1 MESFLKLVAADL
13 YKHTE
18 GNLAHTAVVFP
29 NKRAGLFFNEYLA
42 QESESPIWSP
52 AYVSISE
59 LFRSLS
65 PWEVGDPVK
74 LVCELYK
81 IFRRETQSTETL
93 DDFYFWGEML
103 ISDFDDA
110 DKNKVDTDKLFS
122 NLQDLRN
129 IMDDYT
135 FIDDEQE
142 EAIRQFFQNFSIER
156 RTALKERFISLWD
169 VLGNIYKGFRESL
182 ASQNIAYE
190 GMMYRHVIEH
200 LDVDKLPYEKY
211 VFVGFNVLNKVE
223 HTLFT
228 QLKDAGK
235 AVFYWDYDEFYM
247 KENRQAVTHEAGEF
261 IRRNLRDFP
270 SPLSGEL
277 FKNLSKPKEVHYI
290 ASSTE
295 NAQARYLPQWIRN
308 NLTTPEKETAVVLC
322 NEALLQPVLH
332 SLPAEVK
339 HVNITMGFPLSQTP
353 VYSFLIALLEL
364 HTHGFNFKSG
374 RYTFQSVVT
383 LLKHPY
389 TRQLTGQAELLEKE
403 LTRNNRFYPLPG
415 ELGKDEFL
423 TRLFTPLSG
432 NLNLCIRLSETLQQ
446 VASIYQANTSGTE
459 DTDAFNQ
466 LYRES
471 LFKAYTTINR
481 FRTLIEEDELTVQS
495 ETFRRLLVKVLSAT
509 NIPFHGEPA
518 IGMQVMGVLET
529 RNLDF
534 RHLVLLSV
542 NEGQLPK
549 SGGDSSFIPYNLR
562 KAFGMTT
569 IEHKIAVYAYYFYRL
584 LQRAERIT
592 LMYNTSSDGLN
603 RGEWSRFML
612 QFLIE
617 WPHPITRQF
626 LEAGQSPQGTSPI
639 TVEKTPDVMRQM
651 QSLFDVRA
659 NPKAKFSPSAL
670 NYYLDCP
677 LKFYYRYVAGLSA
690 PDEVSA
696 EIDSATFGSIFHYA
710 AEHIYKD
717 LTTHGKVINK
727 EALETL
733 LRNDVKLQDYVDT
746 AFKKL
751 FFNVPQNEKPEY
763 NGVQLINSAVIAR
776 YLKQL
781 LQNDLRYAPFTFIA
795 SEMEVDEPIDIQ
807 TPKGVIKSRIG
818 GIIDRM
824 DSKDGTLRIVDY
836 KTGGD
841 ADTPPHVESLFIP
854 DKKRSN
860 YVFQTFLY
868 AAIMCRKQPTMKI
881 APALL
886 YIHRAATET
895 YSPVI
900 QMGESRKPKEAV
912 EDFSKYEKEYRER
925 LQGLLEEIFNPEKSF
940 TQTEII
946 EKCTYCDFKALC
958 KR

>member
-13 YKHTE
+13 YKHTK

-42 QESESPIWSP
+42 QESDSPIWSP

-332 SLPAEVK
+332 SLPAEIK

-446 VASIYQANTSGTE
+446 VAGIYQANTSGTE

-639 TVEKTPDVMRQM
+639 TVEKTPDVMRRM

-733 LRNDVKLQDYVDT
+733 LRNEVKLQDYVDT

-841 ADTPPHVESLFIP
+841 TDTPPHVESLFIP

-940 TQTEII
+940 AQTEII

>member
-42 QESESPIWSP
+42 QESDSPIWSP

-110 DKNKVDTDKLFS
+110 DKNRVDTDKLFS

-156 RTALKERFISLWD
+156 RTALKERFISLWN

-295 NAQARYLPQWIRN
+295 NAQAHYLPQWIRN

-423 TRLFTPLSG
+423 TRLSLRFP
-432 NLNLCIRLSETLQQ
+432 ET
-446 VASIYQANTSGTE
+446 
-459 DTDAFNQ
+459 
-466 LYRES
+466 
-471 LFKAYTTINR
+471 
-481 FRTLIEEDELTVQS
+481 
-495 ETFRRLLVKVLSAT
+495 
-509 NIPFHGEPA
+509 
-518 IGMQVMGVLET
+518 
-529 RNLDF
+529 
-534 RHLVLLSV
+534 
-542 NEGQLPK
+542 
-549 SGGDSSFIPYNLR
+549 
-562 KAFGMTT
+562 
-569 IEHKIAVYAYYFYRL
+569 
-584 LQRAERIT
+584 
-592 LMYNTSSDGLN
+592 
-603 RGEWSRFML
+603 
-612 QFLIE
+612 
-617 WPHPITRQF
+617 
-626 LEAGQSPQGTSPI
+626 
-639 TVEKTPDVMRQM
+639 
-651 QSLFDVRA
+651 
-659 NPKAKFSPSAL
+659 
-670 NYYLDCP
+670 
-677 LKFYYRYVAGLSA
+677 
-690 PDEVSA
+690 
-696 EIDSATFGSIFHYA
+696 
-710 AEHIYKD
+710 
-717 LTTHGKVINK
+717 
-727 EALETL
+727 
-733 LRNDVKLQDYVDT
+733 
-746 AFKKL
+746 
-751 FFNVPQNEKPEY
+751 
-763 NGVQLINSAVIAR
+763 
-776 YLKQL
+776 
-781 LQNDLRYAPFTFIA
+781 
-795 SEMEVDEPIDIQ
+795 
-807 TPKGVIKSRIG
+807 
-818 GIIDRM
+818 
-824 DSKDGTLRIVDY
+824 
-836 KTGGD
+836 
-841 ADTPPHVESLFIP
+841 
-854 DKKRSN
+854 
-860 YVFQTFLY
+860 
-868 AAIMCRKQPTMKI
+868 
-881 APALL
+881 
-886 YIHRAATET
+886 
-895 YSPVI
+895 
-900 QMGESRKPKEAV
+900 
-912 EDFSKYEKEYRER
+912 
-925 LQGLLEEIFNPEKSF
+925 
-940 TQTEII
+940 
-946 EKCTYCDFKALC
+946 
-958 KR
+958 

>member
-42 QESESPIWSP
+42 QESDSPIWSP

-110 DKNKVDTDKLFS
+110 DKNRVDTDKLFS

-156 RTALKERFISLWD
+156 RTALKERFISLWN

-332 SLPAEVK
+332 SLPAEIK

-446 VASIYQANTSGTE
+446 VAGIYQANTSGTE

-592 LMYNTSSDGLN
+592 LIYNTSSDGLN

-639 TVEKTPDVMRQM
+639 TVEKTPDVMRRM

-733 LRNDVKLQDYVDT
+733 LRNEVKLQDYVDT

-900 QMGESRKPKEAV
+900 QMGEPRKPKEAV

>member
-42 QESESPIWSP
+42 QESDSPIWSP

-110 DKNKVDTDKLFS
+110 DKNRVDTDKLFS

-156 RTALKERFISLWD
+156 RTALKERFISLWN

-446 VASIYQANTSGTE
+446 VAGIYQANTSGTE

-495 ETFRRLLVKVLSAT
+495 ETFRRLLVKVLSTT

-592 LMYNTSSDGLN
+592 LIYNTSSDGLN

-626 LEAGQSPQGTSPI
+626 LEAGQSPQGTSSI

-733 LRNDVKLQDYVDT
+733 LRNEVKLQDYVDT

-925 LQGLLEEIFNPEKSF
+925 LQGLFNPEKSF